1 MTDTS
6 RATAPQRH
14 TKPSGPREERGT
26 WREAGLGFTG
36 IGHYYPRTVV
46 HNEGDVTLDGRTFP
60 AEAAESLGVRS
71 RHVADD
77 EETLE
82 YMAVRAGQAAL
93 AKAGREAEEMD
104 LVVLANWTDRQWI
117 PEIGPAVAHSIGA
130 RRALAFDVCGA
141 CTGFVHAI
149 QTASALL
156 TAHPGWRRALI
167 IAGDRFS
174 RRARPATR
182 SRLVFG
188 DAAGAVVLEKGR
200 EGHGGLIDSVL
211 DCDAT
216 EADNV
221 AARPPEGWLRPRPE
235 LIGLAVR
242 SSLQVAEHL
251 LERNGMAA
259 SDIDWLVP
267 HPGNNDIHAGV
278 RDGLGL
284 PTRKFLTNFAERGNT
299 GCASIPI
306 ALSEFSESGVLK
318 TGDTVLS
325 TAVGSG
331 WYYGGLVYQL

>member
-1 MTDTS
+1 MSGTPQS
-6 RATAPQRH
+6 AVPQRH
-14 TKPSGPREERGT
+14 SKPSGAREEAGT
-26 WREAGLGFTG
+26 WAEAGLGFTG

-46 HNEGDVTLDGRTFP
+46 HNEGEVTVDGRTFP
-60 AEAAESLGVRS
+60 AEAAEALGVRS

-77 EETLE
+77 DETLE

-93 AKAGREAEEMD
+93 ARSGHDADAMD

-117 PEIGPAVAHSIGA
+117 PESGPAVAHALGA
-130 RRALAFDVCGA
+130 HRALAFDVCGA
-141 CTGFVHAI
+141 CTGFVHAV
-149 QTASALL
+149 QTASAML
-156 TAHPGWRRALI
+156 AGHPGWRRALV

-188 DAAGAVVLEKGR
+188 DAAGAVVLEKGA
-200 EGHGGLIDSVL
+200 EGGGRLIDSVL

-216 EADNV
+216 EADTV

-251 LERNGMAA
+251 LGRNGMTAG
-259 SDIDWLVP
+259 DIDWLVP

-278 RDGLGL
+278 RDGLDL
-284 PTRKFLTNFAERGNT
+284 PPRKFLTNFAARGNT

-306 ALSEFSESGVLK
+306 ALSEFTESGVLK
-318 TGDTVLS
+318 PGDTVLS